1 METSNNTKP
10 GGLRRIQTARDR
22 DSINAAARNGFWP
35 LVKKVEPSAKI
46 FTKYTVMQNIKTGEI
61 EVTGD
66 YRGGPHPA
74 RDYVTVVDWSTY
86 YPHCFKSP
94 YAAYLIPKDIEPG
107 ERVILEDLIED
118 YVGMRWD
125 QGGSFRLASCEAIWN
140 GTDMEI
146 QYDPLKNCCEIM
158 G

>member
-1 METSNNTKP
+1 MLLLIRRCCLTTS
-10 GGLRRIQTARDR
+10 
-22 DSINAAARNGFWP
+22 F
-35 LVKKVEPSAKI
+35 
-46 FTKYTVMQNIKTGEI
+46 
-61 EVTGD
+61 
-66 YRGGPHPA
+66 
-74 RDYVTVVDWSTY
+74 
-86 YPHCFKSP
+86 CF
-94 YAAYLIPKDIEPG
+94 
-107 ERVILEDLIED
+107 ED